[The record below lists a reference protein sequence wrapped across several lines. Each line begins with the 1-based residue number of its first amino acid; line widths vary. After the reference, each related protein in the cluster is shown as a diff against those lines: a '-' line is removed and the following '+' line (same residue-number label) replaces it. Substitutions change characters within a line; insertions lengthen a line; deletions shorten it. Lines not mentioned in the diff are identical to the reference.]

1 MILMSRFRGLRR
13 LAAVAILPVLLW
25 VPACAPPAGLQAGD
39 ATPADQHQ
47 VPFRDEDGRTT
58 RPGDSS
64 AAQEN
69 RLRPETELPFQEP
82 QNLPA
87 GTLLTVRLK
96 NPISAENPGASGAFE
111 AIVDQRVAVDG
122 NTVIPAGATVSGRV
136 ESARASDL
144 KRNLGYVRLTLMS
157 IRLAGSDVPVQT
169 SSLFVRA
176 GQSRSK
182 QTEDSPAETS
192 TRVIRIEK
200 GRRLVFRLSEPVFVA
215 ATHRVPADH

>member
-1 MILMSRFRGLRR
+1 MILMSRFRGPRR
-13 LAAVAILPVLLW
+13 LAAVAILAVLLW

-39 ATPADQHQ
+39 GTPADQHQ
-47 VPFRDEDGRTT
+47 VPFRDEDGRSPH
-58 RPGDSS
+58 PGDSS
-64 AAQEN
+64 AVQEN

-96 NPISAENPGASGAFE
+96 NPISAEKPDASGTFE
-111 AIVDQRVAVDG
+111 AVVDQGVVIAG
-122 NTVIPAGATVSGRV
+122 NTLVPPGATVSGRV
-136 ESARASDL
+136 ESARASNL
-144 KRNLGYVRLTLMS
+144 KRNRGYVRLTLMS

-176 GQSRSK
+176 GQSRGK
-182 QTEDSPAETS
+182 QTEISSAETS

-200 GRRLVFRLSEPVFVA
+200 GRRLVFRLSEPVYVA
-215 ATHRVPADH
+215 ATQRVPADH